1 MLEGVDIFRWKC
13 GRAQNTKNKETSR
26 EGRILKDY
34 EYKMLQLLDEI
45 SYSERMVF
53 LKLHLQLLRYGKWGN
68 AWQEK
73 ELLNKSIVFIFSR
86 FILLSMHILINYHP
100 FAKRF
105 FILFNQK
112 VNTFLSN
119 YTLSILIQRFTI
131 YHNLNTTQA
140 DFSKSITWNPVL
152 PTSTIL
158 HSYYFLKINFPPS
171 YARV

>member
-73 ELLNKSIVFIFSR
+73 ELLNKSIVFIFFSIY
-86 FILLSMHILINYHP
+86 FIINAYTYKLSSFCQKIFY
-100 FAKRF
+100 
-105 FILFNQK
+105 FI
-112 VNTFLSN
+112 
-119 YTLSILIQRFTI
+119 
-131 YHNLNTTQA
+131 
-140 DFSKSITWNPVL
+140 
-152 PTSTIL
+152 
-158 HSYYFLKINFPPS
+158 
-171 YARV
+171 